1 MKVHAGMEQF
11 SCSSQAVYLL
21 ILCTIV
27 HITKTSTNTIIFFLW
42 LQRQFNI
49 FVINLRDTYKGKVAT
64 FRQVIDIH
72 RTELQ
77 SKESYWNEMLE
88 VHYKYLKRFLS
99 YVLNGMTKKIKY
111 KWETLFNI
119 MLWFEVGFFFQ
130 SLAERNR
137 RLLKEKK
144 VLLIQNKVEIE
155 RLEKEK
161 VFYKYL

>member
-1 MKVHAGMEQF
+1 MEQF
-11 SCSSQAVYLL
+11 SCSSQVVYLL
-21 ILCTIV
+21 ILCTCIHV
-27 HITKTSTNTIIFFLW
+27 HISKHMYTTIIFLLW

-99 YVLNGMTKKIKY
+99 YVLNGMTKKNQVQMRNSLKHNVMV
-111 KWETLFNI
+111 WG
-119 MLWFEVGFFFQ
+119 GFFFQ